1 MAGDSELA
9 EAFKVLAWSQQNLV
23 WARQRQANQ
32 LRSTLREY
40 YPAALEGLANG
51 GWNGDPRLAELGLCA
66 SAVKYDWLTPAML
79 SSASAP
85 RQMRGEPK
93 RSMRTSAFANAVS
106 PFSTTPNAPGERSG
120 SPRTSRCS

>member
-66 SAVKYDWLTPAML
+66 SAVKYDWLTPAMH

-85 RQMRGEPK
+85 RQMRYGGTEEI
-93 RSMRTSAFANAVS
+93 NAD
-106 PFSTTPNAPGERSG
+106 FRFRQRGIALLDNAERAQRAVTLAQG
-120 SPRTSRCS
+120 LAM